1 MNNYHSNFYN
11 ILFCYIKYPILL
23 YENQKRMMLS
33 ACTFNF
39 FKNQFKSLKIVI
51 TFFDQRI
58 YIFVQVRRGPALN
71 SIDLAIINA
80 K

>member
-23 YENQKRMMLS
+23 YENQRKNDAFSMQVQ
-33 ACTFNF
+33 F
-39 FKNQFKSLKIVI
+39 FKNQFRSLKIVI
-51 TFFDQRI
+51 TFFDQRK

>member
-1 MNNYHSNFYN
+1 MK
-11 ILFCYIKYPILL
+11 IK
-23 YENQKRMMLS
+23 ERMMLS

-39 FKNQFKSLKIVI
+39 FKNQFRSLKIVI
-51 TFFDQRI
+51 TFDQRK